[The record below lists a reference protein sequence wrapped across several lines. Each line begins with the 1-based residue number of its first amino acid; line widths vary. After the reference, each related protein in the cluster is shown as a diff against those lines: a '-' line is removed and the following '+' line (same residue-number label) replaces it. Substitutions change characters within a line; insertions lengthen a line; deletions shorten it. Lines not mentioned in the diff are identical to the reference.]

1 MAVDGLL
8 AVGGILSLALG
19 ISGLILLKRQTQEI
33 IWNKMIAGQLISWI
47 FVCKGIANS
56 VRSLGFD
63 GEFYRFMLL
72 APHFSDLVFSG
83 SIVMISLVF
92 PIPLLRDKSK
102 LKIGSIIVI
111 SYVIIQTMSAVI
123 FGLDNPLASVGESYI
138 IPGFIWTVTYVKF
151 RFMKDLQND
160 EQIQQV
166 ADLCILL
173 IMLVVGHLFFRWVGM
188 YTGAHYFYFM
198 DLYTSN
204 NFLADYLWNMGLA
217 SAAIFGVILLF
228 GEIYAATQGRVRFAS
243 YFVFVYM
250 TIGMIT
256 HVILSGTGSSNW
268 GGGTGGGA
276 GYSLLQETWSVIT
289 ASLHFT
295 MMRPILGMFI
305 LFRYG
310 IIRISEENQQIGRT
324 MAIVLIVVA
333 TSALLEIIQSLMP
346 ITEMLSAGILGIAIA
361 FGIGWEERSF
371 EKLIANPKRFPLRT
385 KGTYFP
391 ELEVKRDF
399 SITMNKF
406 IGVFLVF
413 TVVLSFILTIAEF
426 DVTGK
431 I

>member
-8 AVGGILSLALG
+8 AVGGFLSLALG

-47 FVCKGIANS
+47 FVCKGISNS

-228 GEIYAATQGRVRFAS
+228 GEIYAATQGRVRF
-243 YFVFVYM
+243 
-250 TIGMIT
+250 
-256 HVILSGTGSSNW
+256 LS
-268 GGGTGGGA
+268 
-276 GYSLLQETWSVIT
+276 
-289 ASLHFT
+289 
-295 MMRPILGMFI
+295 
-305 LFRYG
+305 
-310 IIRISEENQQIGRT
+310 
-324 MAIVLIVVA
+324 LIH
-333 TSALLEIIQSLMP
+333 I
-346 ITEMLSAGILGIAIA
+346 
-361 FGIGWEERSF
+361 
-371 EKLIANPKRFPLRT
+371 
-385 KGTYFP
+385 
-391 ELEVKRDF
+391 
-399 SITMNKF
+399 
-406 IGVFLVF
+406 
-413 TVVLSFILTIAEF
+413 
-426 DVTGK
+426 
-431 I
+431 